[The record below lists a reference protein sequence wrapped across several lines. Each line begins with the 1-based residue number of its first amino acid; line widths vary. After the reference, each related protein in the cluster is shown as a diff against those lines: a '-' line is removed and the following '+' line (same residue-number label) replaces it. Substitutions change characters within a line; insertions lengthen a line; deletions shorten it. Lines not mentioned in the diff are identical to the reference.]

1 MLTSTHIIL
10 FKTLLLKLTRLPPP
24 TFPPTFPPI
33 LPNPL
38 YATGGSASVM
48 FIAIAYTSGIRDVNF
63 LLALFALMFC
73 VMTYGWVCEMLADR
87 TILSDTSDDNYIK
100 ILTRL
105 FPNFLGYV
113 PYITAYY
120 IVIENYMRIT
130 KDFKG
135 DNAPAGQRIPEW
147 VDIAVI
153 GQCVFFSSFAIVS
166 ILQQI
171 WSPRRYYI
179 GEIIYIALSFT
190 SKGVLGFI
198 MIFNV
203 LRFAD
208 FNEAFT
214 SQQMS

>member
-1 MLTSTHIIL
+1 
-10 FKTLLLKLTRLPPP
+10 
-24 TFPPTFPPI
+24 
-33 LPNPL
+33 
-38 YATGGSASVM
+38 VM
-48 FIAIAYTSGIRDVNF
+48 FIAIAYTSGIRDVG
-63 LLALFALMFC
+63 LLIALFALMFC
-73 VMTYGWVCEMLADR
+73 VMTYGWVCEMLSDR
-87 TILSDTSDDNYIK
+87 TILTDTSNDNCMK
-100 ILTRL
+100 IWTRL

-135 DNAPAGQRIPEW
+135 DNAPAGQRIPDW
-147 VDIAVI
+147 VDIVVY
-153 GQCVFFSSFAIVS
+153 GQCAVFSSFAIVS

-171 WSPRRYYI
+171 WSPRRYYQ
-179 GEIIYIALSFT
+179 GEIIYAALSFG
-190 SKGVLGFI
+190 SKGLLGFI

-214 SQQMS
+214 SQEMS